1 MPKPEIDRSDPE
13 VRAQLALARFERR
26 QSVTR
31 VVAALALFAMALVGP
46 FIAAPV
52 IGDPGATVGA
62 IVASVLFAGSG
73 VAIWPWDRSAAE
85 REHNRLAAMW
95 AEARADDGTETP
107 WDRYAAWAKA
117 DDEHVELLLL
127 TRTGTAAESPKPS
140 PFSAKRVQ
148 RLDADDVV
156 EATAAMERLRSEAAD
171 LEAKARERHAEA
183 VAAAERKPYE
193 DALREVDETA
203 AAEQR
208 RAEAQ
213 MRREL
218 AEQEAAER
226 RAQAS
231 AVARALRRP

>member
-1 MPKPEIDRSDPE
+1 MAKPEIDRSDPE
-13 VRAQLALARFERR
+13 VRAHLALTRFERR
-26 QSVTR
+26 QFGTR
-31 VVAALALFAMALVGP
+31 VLLALALFALALAGP
-46 FIAAPV
+46 FAAAPV

-62 IVASVLFAGSG
+62 IVASVLLAG
-73 VAIWPWDRSAAE
+73 AALATWPWDWSTAE
-85 REHNRLAAMW
+85 REHHRLSAIW

-107 WDRYAAWAKA
+107 WDRYAAWAVA
-117 DDEHVELLLL
+117 DDAHVELLLL
-127 TRTGTAAESPKPS
+127 KRAGTEAESADPS
-140 PFSAKRVQ
+140 PFSAKRSR
-148 RLDADDVV
+148 RLDAEDVV
-156 EATAAMERLRSEAAD
+156 EATSAMERLRTEAAE

-183 VAAAERKPYE
+183 LAAAERKPYD
-193 DALREVDETA
+193 DALREVDRAA

>member
-1 MPKPEIDRSDPE
+1 MPETEIDRSDPE

-26 QSVTR
+26 QFGVR
-31 VVAALALFAMALVGP
+31 VLVALALSAVALVGP
-46 FIAAPV
+46 FVAAPLV
-52 IGDPGATVGA
+52 GDPGATVGA
-62 IVASVLFAGSG
+62 IVLSVLLAGSA

-85 REHNRLAAMW
+85 REHNRLAAIW
-95 AEARADDGTETP
+95 AEARADDGAETP
-107 WDRYAAWAKA
+107 WDRYAAWAEA
-117 DDEHVELLLL
+117 DAEHVELLLL
-127 TRTGTAAESPKPS
+127 KRAGTGTEPAEAS
-140 PFSAKRVQ
+140 PFSARRAQ
-148 RLDADDVV
+148 RLDAEDVV
-156 EATAAMERLRSEAAD
+156 EATAAMERVRSEAAD
-171 LEAKARERHAEA
+171 REAKARERHAEA

-193 DALREVDETA
+193 DALREVEESA